1 MTGPTKTSEPTRIR
15 LVFQLERAELPR
27 LYDELA
33 RFHKGV
39 KRVGRLRTLAYEGLL
54 DKISRLY
61 LAKPADTLSRRC
73 ATPSPVQPP
82 AAAAGT
88 AQAPASASP
97 GGTASSAV

>member
-1 MTGPTKTSEPTRIR
+1 MTGPTKTSEPPRIR

-54 DKISRLY
+54 
-61 LAKPADTLSRRC
+61 
-73 ATPSPVQPP
+73 VQQ
-82 AAAAGT
+82 GVLKL
-88 AQAPASASP
+88 P
-97 GGTASSAV
+97 GQASSEASGRATRSTQVRRSENGSVVRSWPAR

>member
-1 MTGPTKTSEPTRIR
+1 MTGPIKTSAPPRIR

-54 DKISRLY
+54 
-61 LAKPADTLSRRC
+61 
-73 ATPSPVQPP
+73 VQQ
-82 AAAAGT
+82 GVLKL
-88 AQAPASASP
+88 P
-97 GGTASSAV
+97 GQASSEATSTIGFDGDGAEIMNGLFEPAIDDRDGP

>member
-1 MTGPTKTSEPTRIR
+1 MTGPTKTSEPPRIR

-54 DKISRLY
+54 VQQGVL
-61 LAKPADTLSRRC
+61 KPTG
-73 ATPSPVQPP
+73 Q
-82 AAAAGT
+82 
-88 AQAPASASP
+88 
-97 GGTASSAV
+97 ASSDAPGTIGFDGDGAEITNGLFEPAVDAQGGS

>member
-1 MTGPTKTSEPTRIR
+1 MTGPTKTSEPPRIR

-54 DKISRLY
+54 VQQGVLKS
-61 LAKPADTLSRRC
+61 LSRRPEFLKVLLLFRSLSDQRQRC
-73 ATPSPVQPP
+73 ACC
-82 AAAAGT
+82 GCHD
-88 AQAPASASP
+88 
-97 GGTASSAV
+97 

>member
-1 MTGPTKTSEPTRIR
+1 MTGPTKTSEPPRIR

-54 DKISRLY
+54 
-61 LAKPADTLSRRC
+61 
-73 ATPSPVQPP
+73 VQQ
-82 AAAAGT
+82 GFLKL
-88 AQAPASASP
+88 P
-97 GGTASSAV
+97 GQASSDVSGSIGFHGDGAEVTNGLFEPAIDGQDGR

>member
-1 MTGPTKTSEPTRIR
+1 MTAPTKTSEPPRIR

-54 DKISRLY
+54 VQQGVL
-61 LAKPADTLSRRC
+61 KPVLGAELERGRRFR
-73 ATPSPVQPP
+73 
-82 AAAAGT
+82 GR
-88 AQAPASASP
+88 
-97 GGTASSAV
+97 